1 MANLLMNYR
10 IDGRFFLISPG
21 ENQKSPMPGILK
33 GKEWLV
39 VIKGSA
45 IRAAN
50 TAGINV

>member
-21 ENQKSPMPGILK
+21 ENQKSPIPGILK

-39 VIKGSA
+39 VDKRLRDKGGKYC
-45 IRAAN
+45 RY
-50 TAGINV
+50 